1 MTARNARDSAR
12 RRTPVLLFLLLVLL
26 PAAALGLCDSRGA
39 EIAVQA
45 PQRVVCLYGSYAE
58 AWTLAGGTL
67 CGVTDDAV
75 SERGMTCD
83 AQIIG
88 TTKSPNLELILA
100 LDPDLVIL
108 SGDIAAQV
116 SAAQTLEAAGVPCA
130 AFRVDTVQEYAQMMD
145 VFTQLTGRRDLY
157 DAQIPPMLAQIDAII
172 TGAKAH
178 EAPTVLLLRAYST
191 GVKAKGADNLA
202 GVMLEDLSCDNLA
215 ERVPSMLEELTLES
229 IVAAD
234 PDCIFISIMGSD
246 EDAALAAL
254 DASWGQSPAWQALR
268 AVSAG
273 RVYVL
278 PKDLFHYKPNA
289 RWGESYAYLSNL
301 LFGE

>member
-1 MTARNARDSAR
+1 MQRLLALL
-12 RRTPVLLFLLLVLL
+12 LLFCLL
-26 PAAALGLCDSRGA
+26 PAAGLGLADSLGTPLDG
-39 EIAVQA
+39 QS

-67 CGVTDDAV
+67 VGVTDDAIT
-75 SERGMTCD
+75 ERGMACD

-88 TTKSPNLELILA
+88 TTKSPNLELILS

-108 SGDIAAQV
+108 SEDIAAQV
-116 SAAQTLEAAGVPCA
+116 AAAQTLEEAGVPCA
-130 AFRVDTVQEYAQMMD
+130 AFRVDTVQQYAQMMD
-145 VFTQLTGRRDLY
+145 AFTQMTGRRDLY
-157 DAQIPPMLAQIDAII
+157 DAQIPPMLEEIDAII
-172 TGAKAH
+172 ADAKAH
-178 EAPTVLLLRAYST
+178 EAPSVLLLRAYAT

-202 GVMLEDLSCDNLA
+202 GVMLRDLVCHNLA
-215 ERVPSMLEELTLES
+215 ERIPSMLEELTLES

-234 PDCIFISIMGSD
+234 PDCIFISVMGSD

-254 DASWGQSPAWQALR
+254 DASWGQSPAWQALS
-268 AVSAG
+268 AVTAG
-273 RVYVL
+273 RVHVL

-289 RWGESYAYLSNL
+289 RWGESYAYLYRL

>member
-1 MTARNARDSAR
+1 MRK
-12 RRTPVLLFLLLVLL
+12 LLSLLLLLCLL
-26 PAAALGLCDSRGA
+26 PASTGLCESPDAQG
-39 EIAVQA
+39 
-45 PQRVVCLYGSYAE
+45 PQRVVCLYGSFAE
-58 AWTLAGGTL
+58 AWLLAGGTL
-67 CGVTDDAV
+67 CGVTDDAIT
-75 SERGMTCD
+75 ERGLTLPGNV
-83 AQIIG
+83 QVIG
-88 TTKSPNLELILA
+88 TTKSPNLELILS

-108 SGDIAAQV
+108 SADIAAQV
-116 SAAQTLEAAGVPCA
+116 AAAQTLKEAGVPCA
-130 AFRVDTVQEYAQMMD
+130 AFRVDTVQQYAQMMD
-145 VFTQLTGRRDLY
+145 AFTQLTGRRDLY

-202 GVMLEDLSCDNLA
+202 GVMLEDLGCDNLA

-229 IVAAD
+229 IVDAD

>member
-1 MTARNARDSAR
+1 MQRLLALL
-12 RRTPVLLFLLLVLL
+12 LLFCLL
-26 PAAALGLCDSRGA
+26 PAAGLGLADSLGTPLDG
-39 EIAVQA
+39 QS

-67 CGVTDDAV
+67 VGVTDDAIT
-75 SERGMTCD
+75 ERGMACD

-88 TTKSPNLELILA
+88 TTKTPNLELILS

-108 SGDIAAQV
+108 SADIAAQV
-116 SAAQTLEAAGVPCA
+116 AAAQTLSAAGIPCA

-145 VFTQLTGRRDLY
+145 AFTQMTGRRNLY
-157 DAQIPPMLAQIDAII
+157 DAQIPPMLEDIDAII
-172 TGAKAH
+172 EQAGAH
-178 EAPTVLLLRAYST
+178 EAPSVLLLRAYAT

-202 GVMLEDLSCDNLA
+202 GVMLRDLGCHNLA

-229 IVAAD
+229 IVDAD

-254 DASWGQSPAWQALR
+254 DASWGQNPAWQALR

-273 RVYVL
+273 RVHVL
-278 PKDLFHYKPNA
+278 PKALFHYKPNA
-289 RWGESYAYLSNL
+289 RWGESYAYLYRL